1 MGDLHNYLIQK
12 HIPVPKIYKT
22 KNENYVE
29 NNFILYEFIDG
40 EQKNDWTDEEM
51 VSLTSNFAHMLQA
64 LKKYPVPEFIKNK
77 SDKYVKGSDIEY
89 CYKVYKPLILK
100 LAVSQSIKDSI
111 VNTIDILY
119 GKLEDFNKLPK
130 YFMHG
135 DLNEMNALFK
145 DEKNVGII
153 DIGGAYEPI
162 VYDLGEFLYWFTMPY
177 WSLDFNTKRY
187 ELIIKT
193 FENILPLSPAEKM
206 LIPYMMLR
214 RGMMDVMLTLE
225 NFWSGKGSI
234 PEQRLQLITERNI
247 KITNQLI

>member
-1 MGDLHNYLIQK
+1 MKPNLDINFIKSIVDKYEIGTLINEPVQILGDVDINYKIFTTKGVYLLKQIINIKNLPQFEILGDLHNYLIQK

-22 KNENYVE
+22 KNENYAE

-162 VYDLGEFLYWFTMPY
+162 VYD
-177 WSLDFNTKRY
+177 
-187 ELIIKT
+187 
-193 FENILPLSPAEKM
+193 
-206 LIPYMMLR
+206 
-214 RGMMDVMLTLE
+214 
-225 NFWSGKGSI
+225 
-234 PEQRLQLITERNI
+234 
-247 KITNQLI
+247 